1 MNDISITFSKLA
13 GTAISN
19 LLFELCTLCILEG
32 EYPDAL
38 NIAQTFPVHETG

>member
-1 MNDISITFSKLA
+1 MNDISITFPKLA

-19 LLFELCTLCILEG
+19 FVFELCSLCILEG

-38 NIAQTFPVHETG
+38 NIVPAFPVHETG